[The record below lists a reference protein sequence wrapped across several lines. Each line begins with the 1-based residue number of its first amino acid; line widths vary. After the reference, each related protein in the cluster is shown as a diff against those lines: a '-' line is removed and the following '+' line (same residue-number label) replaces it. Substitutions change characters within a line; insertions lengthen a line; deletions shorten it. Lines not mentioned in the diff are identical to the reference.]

1 MNVSPG
7 SKPPERSGRESSL
20 ACFDHVEDERDFDKL
35 GSVIPDSQVVT
46 KTFTAQPPR
55 KRFSVPEEEVSI
67 STISEGFCFGEKKP
81 PRPGQFSERPRAEK
95 SQATETSCFFP
106 KPPDLLPQ
114 RPLSNQRHAPVLQT
128 AQPAAPLDL
137 PEIGLIGRVPSP
149 EKSPAPRRDSIVG
162 SSGHIPRSL
171 PGKAS
176 STGIVDGATIAHVD
190 SPAVSRTRS
199 SSVSTTSKS
208 PTKVELFSSAPE
220 CLRMVGQDNDSG
232 QTGERSELPS
242 FQPNDRRKLV
252 VVRSSV
258 Y

>member
-1 MNVSPG
+1 MDVSPG
-7 SKPPERSGRESSL
+7 SKSPERSRRESSL
-20 ACFDHVEDERDFDKL
+20 ALFDHIEDERDFDKL
-35 GSVIPDSQVVT
+35 GSVIPDSQVAT

-55 KRFSVPEEEVSI
+55 KRFSVPEEVSI
-67 STISEGFCFGEKKP
+67 YTISEGFCFGEKKP
-81 PRPGQFSERPRAEK
+81 PRPGQFSERPKAEK
-95 SQATETSCFFP
+95 SQATESSCFFP

-137 PEIGLIGRVPSP
+137 PEIGLVGRGSYP
-149 EKSPAPRRDSIVG
+149 ENFPAPRRDSIVG
-162 SSGHIPRSL
+162 SSSHTPRSL

-176 STGIVDGATIAHVD
+176 STRIVDGARVIHVD

-199 SSVSTTSKS
+199 PSVTVMSKS
-208 PTKVELFSSAPE
+208 PAKVELFSSASE
-220 CLRMVGQDNDSG
+220 CLRMVDQDNDPG
-232 QTGERSELPS
+232 KTGERSELPS

-252 VVRSSV
+252 GLRSSV